1 MRRNSM
7 TRRLLFAAAVLALTA
22 VAAASVP
29 VGEARTA
36 AAKRAPGTWCGGK
49 FWRQM
54 TLSDVDRK
62 AVDFHSIPTSI
73 ASIAALTS
81 PPKIVT
87 RRSSDFQRRTWRMQ
101 TVLDRYRIA
110 SNGEIV
116 LVLFSIQTNQYMN
129 AYLPNPNCLSS
140 KSRDR
145 TGMLAARNEFRSHC
159 AVPTPNWQLLG
170 ATVDIAGIGFWNTS
184 KSTRGALSN
193 GAELRPVTNFRL
205 IAGCGV
211 G

>member
-1 MRRNSM
+1 
-7 TRRLLFAAAVLALTA
+7 
-22 VAAASVP
+22 
-29 VGEARTA
+29 
-36 AAKRAPGTWCGGK
+36 
-49 FWRQM
+49 M

-62 AVDFHSIPTSI
+62 SVDFHGIPTSI
-73 ASIAALTS
+73 NSIAALAA
-81 PPKIVT
+81 PPKVIP
-87 RRSSDFQRRTWRMQ
+87 RRSTDFQRRTWRMQ

>member
-1 MRRNSM
+1 MRRNSV
-7 TRRLLFAAAVLALTA
+7 TRRLLLVAAVLALTA
-22 VAAASVP
+22 VAAATLP
-29 VGEARTA
+29 VSEARPA
-36 AAKRAPGTWCGGK
+36 AGKRAPGTWCGGK
-49 FWRQM
+49 LWRQM
-54 TLSDVDRK
+54 TLSDGDRK

-73 ASIAALTS
+73 NSIAALTA

-87 RRSSDFQRRTWRMQ
+87 RRSTDFQRRTWRMQ

-129 AYLPNPNCLSS
+129 AYLPNPACLSG
-140 KSRDR
+140 KARDR
-145 TGMLAARNEFRSHC
+145 TGMIAARNEFRSHC
-159 AVPTPNWQLLG
+159 AIPTPNWQLLG
-170 ATVDIAGIGFWNTS
+170 ATVDIAGIGFWNPSRT
-184 KSTRGALSN
+184 TRGALSN
-193 GAELRPVTNFRL
+193 GAELRPVTNLRL